1 MLTEIGLKNFKAFG
15 DTEQRVPLSKITLIY
30 GPNSGGKSS
39 ILQALLM
46 LKQSLT
52 TRGKQRSELTLRGDL
67 VDLGSFQALLHRHDT
82 ERELG
87 IRVGYRN
94 PEFGADGP
102 NVDVGM
108 SFSEMDGSGMLSAVT
123 FTINSLNDNDDLF
136 YAVTKRS
143 EGPIGDLNDEWT
155 TSFTIADAISV
166 FQSQSVLRDDQ
177 EFLPTPVR
185 LPELKVAR
193 DRALGSA
200 QPWLLERETHI
211 ELESMDPVQR
221 TPLEEENEEDDSLR
235 RELDLSVSRQKA
247 IEQAQNRAEM
257 RKGIVQTELE
267 HWNSTHQQVVALLP
281 ENVPLDYE
289 RYLASIIYLGPLRSY
304 PQRIYSLTDLGDDES
319 TGVQGHL
326 APNALYGRPG
336 SLDRLN
342 AWFERFQIPYDLH
355 IDRIAR
361 TELAGEYIVM
371 VLRDRRSG
379 TQVTIADV
387 GFGIN
392 QILPVITEG
401 VTSRPGSIICV
412 EQPEIHLHPRLQA
425 HLADLMI
432 DTISEYDGEGKQWIA
447 ETHSELLILRI
458 QRRIREG
465 RLTSEDVSVIYVDP
479 DEDGAGSNILQ
490 LDLDEEGN
498 FVDEWPEG
506 FFDEGFNELMA
517 DPEVDGM

>member
-1 MLTEIGLKNFKAFG
+1 MPVNAHSTRTKVALEDGGGRFG
-15 DTEQRVPLSKITLIY
+15 PGMAAHEDVE
-30 GPNSGGKSS
+30 SGES
-39 ILQALLM
+39 AL
-46 LKQSLT
+46 
-52 TRGKQRSELTLRGDL
+52 RPG
-67 VDLGSFQALLHRHDT
+67 V
-82 ERELG
+82 
-87 IRVGYRN
+87 N
-94 PEFGADGP
+94 AD
-102 NVDVGM
+102 
-108 SFSEMDGSGMLSAVT
+108 
-123 FTINSLNDNDDLF
+123 
-136 YAVTKRS
+136 
-143 EGPIGDLNDEWT
+143 
-155 TSFTIADAISV
+155 
-166 FQSQSVLRDDQ
+166 
-177 EFLPTPVR
+177 VR
-185 LPELKVAR
+185 LGEHRDAGDPASGREAMHVHMQECRAARR
-193 DRALGSA
+193 DRLAKHA
-200 QPWLLERETHI
+200 FHAFEII
-211 ELESMDPVQR
+211 E
-221 TPLEEENEEDDSLR
+221 
-235 RELDLSVSRQKA
+235 
-247 IEQAQNRAEM
+247 EM

-267 HWNSTHQQVVALLP
+267 HWDSTHQQVVALLP

-361 TELAGEYIVM
+361 TELAGEYIVV